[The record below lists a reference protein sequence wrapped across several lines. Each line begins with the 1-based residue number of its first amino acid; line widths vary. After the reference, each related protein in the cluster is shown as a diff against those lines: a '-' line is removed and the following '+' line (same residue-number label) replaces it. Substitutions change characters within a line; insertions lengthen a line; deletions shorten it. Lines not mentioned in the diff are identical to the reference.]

1 MAFIPCF
8 VPKVPPINIS
18 DPIWN
23 STVSNSLVLNRPGI
37 TGMRVLAR
45 PTQPKTGIF
54 PQPAFIEKNND
65 GGSRDGRLLFVLR
78 SRNYPEGGSMF
89 RLWHASPRN
98 DVAQSSAGWPP
109 AIPAASPARVF
120 P

>member
-54 PQPAFIEKNND
+54 PQPAFIESKAMEE
-65 GGSRDGRLLFVLR
+65 RWR
-78 SRNYPEGGSMF
+78 M
-89 RLWHASPRN
+89 
-98 DVAQSSAGWPP
+98 QKWPP
-109 AIPAASPARVF
+109 IVCAAEQKLPSKRKRVPSAARLATE
-120 P
+120 